1 MKTNSAIFTTP
12 VARVMATPKVPMTTV
27 SAKTSTR
34 PRFQE
39 VVRSLVANAAKPS
52 AHKLGDP
59 TTSPGAPPTSPGG
72 PPASPQGAPS
82 AYPPDSYQA
91 RMDAYWAAQ
100 PAEVQALRQL
110 EGDARDQKA
119 AELASKGF
127 KIDSA
132 IMLQGWDPV
141 QTMQNR
147 ALNGYTW
154 IPGFKGDPVQV
165 APGLSFAG
173 LRSYDPNSPPPG
185 AIMVNTDF
193 LNRSPAVT

>member
-39 VVRSLVANAAKPS
+39 VVRSLVVNTPRPS

-59 TTSPGAPPTSPGG
+59 TTSPGAPPQ
-72 PPASPQGAPS
+72 SPQGAPS

-100 PAEVQALRQL
+100 PPEVQALRSL

-127 KIDSA
+127 KIDS
-132 IMLQGWDPV
+132 G
-141 QTMQNR
+141 
-147 ALNGYTW
+147 
-154 IPGFKGDPVQV
+154 
-165 APGLSFAG
+165 S
-173 LRSYDPNSPPPG
+173 S
-185 AIMVNTDF
+185 
-193 LNRSPAVT
+193 

>member
-1 MKTNSAIFTTP
+1 MSTNSSIFTSP
-12 VARVMATPKVPMTTV
+12 VARVIATPKVPMTRV
-27 SAKTSTR
+27 SATTSTR

-39 VVRSLVANAAKPS
+39 VVRSLVANAPKPS

-59 TTSPGAPPTSPGG
+59 TTSPA
-72 PPASPQGAPS
+72 ASQGAPS

-127 KIDSA
+127 KIGSA

-165 APGLSFAG
+165 APGLSFGG